1 MNNREKILNITHYIL
16 IAESNYLDELERTEN
31 LIKIRS
37 RVYAED
43 YLNYYKAKIKLETYK
58 EISND
63 IERLLFDNYG
73 S

>member
-1 MNNREKILNITHYIL
+1 MNNREKILNIGHYIL
-16 IAESNYLDELERTEN
+16 IVESKYRDELERAEN

-37 RVYAED
+37 KVNAID

-63 IERLLFDNYG
+63 IERILFDNYG

>member
-1 MNNREKILNITHYIL
+1 MNNREKILNISHYIL
-16 IAESNYLDELERTEN
+16 IVESKYRDELERAEN

-37 RVYAED
+37 KVNAED

-63 IERLLFDNYG
+63 IERILFDNYG